1 MFLLPIGL
9 HARTFRIPWGALLL
23 LFSSLALTANNLWYH
38 VEIENRFKLQEIVL
52 QSLTFHSPLQLA
64 TMISV
69 LLAFSSYVEMR
80 MGWFPYLV
88 TYFASSLLAVFLK
101 PVLEINDPSFI
112 PLFSLTAYAGAFL
125 VLFAKTS
132 YRFSFYSLPKNKKTV
147 FMPAWLFL
155 TSIYALLIGGHYA
168 SQHPFPIESLLGFS
182 PGILVGL
189 VWKEMSFLKKG
200 FLFPIEVTYL
210 LRAKKEVDPLKKI
223 DWILECLR
231 INPSN
236 PQAIEYLFL
245 SIAKSKV
252 PSHFFTESQKDI
264 IAELISAI
272 IKRTVKVDM
281 NLMIYY
287 FSLLPLNWNLSDI
300 GLIEI
305 IENDL
310 DYMNDLLDLSEWRTA
325 IRLYDA
331 YLSKD
336 ADEEVRAIVIANIQ
350 TTLNELARIGLKP
363 QDKDWLSEYVLYH
376 SDGYA
381 SNLIKATIDLKMP
394 ADDKAS

>member
-9 HARTFRIPWGALLL
+9 HARNFRIPWGALLL
-23 LFSSLALTANNLWYH
+23 LFSSLALTANNLWYQF
-38 VEIENRFKLQEIVL
+38 EIENHFRLQEIIL
-52 QSLTFHSPLQLA
+52 QTLTFHSPLQLA
-64 TMISV
+64 AMISI

-88 TYFASSLLAVFLK
+88 TYFATGLLGTFLQ
-101 PVLEINDPSFI
+101 PILEVNDPSFV
-112 PLFSLTAYAGAFL
+112 PLFSLTAYAGAFC
-125 VLFAKTS
+125 VFFGKTP
-132 YRFSFYSLPKNKKTV
+132 YRFSFYTLPKSKKTI
-147 FMPAWLFL
+147 FMPSWLFL
-155 TSIYALLIGGHYA
+155 IGVYLFLIGGHYA
-168 SQHPFPIESLLGFS
+168 SQSAFPIEALLGLS
-182 PGILVGL
+182 PGILVAL
-189 VWKEMSFLKKG
+189 LWKELSFLKKG

-210 LRAKKEVDPLKKI
+210 LRAKKEADPLKKI

-272 IKRTVKVDM
+272 IKKTVKVDM
-281 NLMIYY
+281 NLVIYY

-300 GLIEI
+300 GLIDI

-331 YLSKD
+331 YLAKD

-363 QDKDWLSEYVLYH
+363 QDRDWLSEYILYH
-376 SDGYA
+376 ADGYA
-381 SNLIKATIDLKMP
+381 SNLIKATIDLKITV
-394 ADDKAS
+394 DDKAS